1 MLGYTFN
8 AAVLMLGV
16 FFISISIMVFMI
28 IVGANNTDKKYRL
41 EKLYT
46 HPMIEDILQQAP
58 NEIVSLFQA
67 AVHDTNNID
76 PYMLEYLE
84 FYIHKAK

>member
-1 MLGYTFN
+1 MLSYTFN
-8 AAVLMLGV
+8 AVVLMLGM
-16 FFISISIMVFMI
+16 FFLSTTVMGVMI
-28 IVGANNTDKKYRL
+28 IVGASNTDKKYRL

-58 NEIVSLFQA
+58 NEIVSLFQT
-67 AVHDTNNID
+67 AVHDTSNID
-76 PYMLEYLE
+76 PFMLEYLE

>member
-8 AAVLMLGV
+8 AVVLMLGV
-16 FFISISIMVFMI
+16 FMFSISIMVFML
-28 IVGANNTDKKYRL
+28 IVGANNNDKKYRL

-46 HPMIEDILQQAP
+46 HPMIEEILQQAP
-58 NEIVSLFQA
+58 NEIVSLFRA
-67 AVHDTNNID
+67 AVYDTSNID